1 MDEAITEMTEPVDA
15 GEDRAILEEDLHFH
29 NKIDPHGRASR
40 LSEIILGGQDGLVNT
55 LGVLLGVAA
64 ASNSRKIVLAGGLAA
79 MFAESVSMLAVAFTS
94 KLAEGEFYRSER
106 AREFRHIARVPN
118 LERQEIRVMYEKLGF
133 KVSFP

>member
-1 MDEAITEMTEPVDA
+1 M
-15 GEDRAILEEDLHFH
+15 
-29 NKIDPHGRASR
+29 
-40 LSEIILGGQDGLVNT
+40 VNT

-94 KLAEGEFYRSER
+94 KQAEWEFYRSER

-118 LERQEIRVMYEKLGF
+118 LERQEIRVMFEKLGF
-133 KVSFP
+133 KVLFLKQTYAQHTKKTKKNPSFRVIC